1 MLRPQRPPRR
11 PRSPRAAGIGA
22 RGIGARG
29 IGARGIGALG
39 GALLLLVLLPADAYA
54 WTPGTHILIGEAV
67 LRSAD
72 LLLPAALAQ
81 LLRAHPFEFLYGS
94 IAADTSF
101 AKRYAKVGRHCHY
114 WHVGDEIL
122 DRARDDALR
131 AFGYGYLA
139 HLAADVVAHNH
150 FVPHQLAITSSTSG
164 AGHAYWEARF
174 EAALGEQW
182 SRRAR
187 EVILLEHNQAD
198 EHLDR
203 ILSPTIFSTTT
214 NRRIFRGMV
223 HAADLGAY
231 QRMLSLMAANSR
243 WPLRQPSV
251 TAHVE
256 LAFDHVVDLLV
267 RGDAAAARR
276 ADPSG
281 EEALREAKRIRKGAL
296 ERGGERAARKD
307 AADRFAL
314 PPSELPWVRKLPR
327 PLYEPIRTPA

>member
-1 MLRPQRPPRR
+1 MPRAMR
-11 PRSPRAAGIGA
+11 RRRAPRSRWPWAAG
-22 RGIGARG
+22 
-29 IGARGIGALG
+29 L
-39 GALLLLVLLPADAYA
+39 ALLLLVLLPSEALA
-54 WTPGTHILIGEAV
+54 WTPGTHIAIGEAL

-81 LLRAHPFEFLYGS
+81 LLKAHPFEFLYGS

-122 DRARDDALR
+122 DRARDDRLR

-150 FVPHQLAITSSTSG
+150 FVPHQLAISSTTSG

-174 EAALGEQW
+174 EAELGMHW

-187 EVILLEHNQAD
+187 EVILLDHNRAD

-203 ILSPTIFSTTT
+203 ILSPTIFSTPT

-231 QRMLSLMAANSR
+231 QRMLSLMASNSR
-243 WPLRQPSV
+243 WPLREAAV

-256 LAFDHVVDLLV
+256 RAFDHVVDLLV
-267 RGDAAAARR
+267 AGDRAVARR

-281 EEALREAKRIRKGAL
+281 EEALREAKLIRRGAL

-307 AADRFAL
+307 AAERFAL
-314 PPSELPWVRKLPR
+314 PTQDSPFASKLPQ

>member
-1 MLRPQRPPRR
+1 MRPAR
-11 PRSPRAAGIGA
+11 PRVTRRGPAGLVGV
-22 RGIGARG
+22 
-29 IGARGIGALG
+29 
-39 GALLLLVLLPADAYA
+39 ALLLVALTPTDAWA
-54 WTPGTHILIGEAV
+54 WTPGTHVMLGEAL

-81 LLRAHPFEFLYGS
+81 LLTAHPFEFLYGS

-150 FVPHQLAITSSTSG
+150 FVPHQLAISSATSG

-174 EAALGEQW
+174 ESALGEQW

-187 EVILLEHNQAD
+187 EVILLEHSEAD

-203 ILSPTIFSTTT
+203 ILSPTIFSTPT

-223 HAADLGAY
+223 HASDVGAY
-231 QRMLSLMAANSR
+231 QRVLGLMAANSR
-243 WPLRQPSV
+243 WPLRESAV
-251 TAHVE
+251 GAHVDR
-256 LAFDHVVDLLV
+256 AFDHIVELFV
-267 RGDAAAARR
+267 RGEHAVARR
-276 ADPSG
+276 SDPSG
-281 EEALREAKRIRKGAL
+281 EEALREAKLIRKGAL
-296 ERGGERAARKD
+296 ARGGERAARKD

-314 PPSELPWVRKLPR
+314 PAAELPFVAKLPR

>member
-1 MLRPQRPPRR
+1 MLARL
-11 PRSPRAAGIGA
+11 RS
-22 RGIGARG
+22 RGTW
-29 IGARGIGALG
+29 
-39 GALLLLVLLPADAYA
+39 GALLAAVLLLALTPSDAWA
-54 WTPGTHILIGEAV
+54 WTPGTHVMLGEAL

-72 LLLPAALAQ
+72 VLLPAALAQ
-81 LLRAHPFEFLYGS
+81 LLKTHPFEFLYGS

-122 DRARDDALR
+122 DRARDDSLR

-150 FVPHQLAITSSTSG
+150 FVPHQLAISSATSG

-182 SRRAR
+182 ARRAR
-187 EVILLEHNQAD
+187 EVILLDHGRAD

-203 ILSPTIFSTTT
+203 ILSPTIFSTPT

-223 HAADLGAY
+223 HAADVGAY
-231 QRMLSLMAANSR
+231 QRMLNLMAANSR
-243 WPLRQPSV
+243 WPLRGTAV
-251 TAHVE
+251 RAHVDR
-256 LAFDHVVDLLV
+256 AFEAIVDLFV
-267 RGDAAAARR
+267 RGERAQARQS
-276 ADPSG
+276 DPSG
-281 EEALREAKRIRKGAL
+281 EEALREAKLIRKGAL

-307 AADRFAL
+307 AAERFAL
-314 PPSELPWVRKLPR
+314 PPAELSFVPKLPR
-327 PLYEPIRTPA
+327 PLFEPPADLAS

>member
-1 MLRPQRPPRR
+1 M
-11 PRSPRAAGIGA
+11 RSSLGMTLGRLAGST
-22 RGIGARG
+22 
-29 IGARGIGALG
+29 LL
-39 GALLLLVLLPADAYA
+39 ALLAISLLPSDAHA
-54 WTPGTHILIGEAV
+54 WTPGTHVLLGEAL

-81 LLRAHPFEFLYGS
+81 LLKAHPFEFLYGS

-101 AKRYAKVGRHCHY
+101 AKRYARVGRHCHH
-114 WHVGDEIL
+114 WPVGDEIL

-150 FVPHQLAITSSTSG
+150 FVPHQLAISSATSG

-174 EAALGEQW
+174 ESELGEQW

-187 EVILLEHNQAD
+187 EVILLDHGQAD

-203 ILSPTIFSTTT
+203 ILSPTIFSTPT
-214 NRRIFRGMV
+214 NRRIFRSMV
-223 HAADLGAY
+223 HASDLSPY

-243 WPLRQPSV
+243 WPLRGAAVS
-251 TAHVE
+251 AH
-256 LAFDHVVDLLV
+256 LDRAFDHIVDLLV
-267 RGDAAAARR
+267 TGDRAVARQ

-281 EEALREAKRIRKGAL
+281 EEALREAKLIRKGAL
-296 ERGGERAARKD
+296 ARGGERAARKD

-314 PPSELPWVRKLPR
+314 PAAELPWVAKLPK
-327 PLYEPIRTPA
+327 PLYVPTADTLA